1 MAGARQIRIPGTEEK
16 VDEEIAKLGAVFAK
30 AGNKAKKAGEAKK
43 DACSALVAAMLRKK
57 VTIYRD
63 LEADPPI
70 SINLSDP
77 KYTVTVKTINQPDAP
92 EDVATQAPAKA

>member
-1 MAGARQIRIPGTEEK
+1 MAGLRQIRIPGTEEK

-30 AGNKAKKAGEAKK
+30 EGSKAKKANEKKKEAME
-43 DACSALVAAMLRKK
+43 ALVALMLKKK
-57 VTIYRD
+57 VFVYRD

-77 KYTVTVKTINQPDAP
+77 KYTVTVKTIAQPDAP
-92 EDVATQAPAKA
+92 EDDATQAPAKA